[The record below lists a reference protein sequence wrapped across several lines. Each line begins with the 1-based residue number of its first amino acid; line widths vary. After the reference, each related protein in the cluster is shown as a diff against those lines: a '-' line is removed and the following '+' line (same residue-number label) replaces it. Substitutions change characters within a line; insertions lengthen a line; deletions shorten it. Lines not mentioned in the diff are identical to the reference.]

1 MKDFSAF
8 MQDQILLFSCNGQ
21 FGTAHVHSCTLKS
34 VETFAGRSISFETI
48 SPEFL
53 KSYELWLR
61 SRQLSWNTVSTYL
74 RAIRSVYNRAIAEGM
89 AVYRPQLF
97 RMVFTGVKA
106 DVKRSLDRKGLA
118 RFFSGS
124 MPQNVRLGRVSC
136 MARLMFMLRGMP
148 FVDMAYLQ
156 KNDLC
161 GNVITYRR
169 RKTGRLL
176 TVTVTAGAM
185 KLLRSLRCR
194 DSRSPFLFPILRSG
208 SAAEVYNL
216 YRRALRR
223 FNRGLDTIR
232 RSMGLVQR
240 VSSYTIR
247 HTWGTMA
254 YRCEIHPGI
263 ICEALGHSSVKV
275 TETYLKPFNTGRIDE
290 ANRLVLKAVRSIAKG
305 HGI

>member
-8 MQDQILLFSCNGQ
+8 MQDQILRFSCNGQ

-34 VETFAGRSISFETI
+34 VETFAGRGISFESI

-53 KSYELWLR
+53 KSYEQWLR

-74 RAIRSVYNRAIAEGM
+74 RAIRSVYNRAITEGV

-97 RMVFTGVKA
+97 RRVFTGVKA

-118 RFFSGS
+118 RFFSG
-124 MPQNVRLGRVSC
+124 NVLPKGRLERVSG
-136 MARLMFMLRGMP
+136 MAKLMFMLRGMP
-148 FVDMAYLQ
+148 FVDVAYLQ

-185 KLLRSLRCR
+185 KLLRSLRCH
-194 DSRSPFLFPILRSG
+194 DSRSPFLFPILKSG
-208 SAAEVYNL
+208 TAAEVYGQ

-223 FNRGLDTIR
+223 FNRGLDAVR
-232 RSMGLVQR
+232 RSMGMMQR
-240 VSSYTIR
+240 LSSYTIR

-254 YRCEIHPGI
+254 YRCEINPGI

-275 TETYLKPFNTGRIDE
+275 TETYLKPFNAGRIDE
-290 ANRLVLKAVRSIAKG
+290 ANKQVLKAVRSIAKA

>member
-1 MKDFSAF
+1 
-8 MQDQILLFSCNGQ
+8 MQEQILLFSCNGQ

-34 VETFAGRSISFETI
+34 VETFAGGSIPFETI

-53 KSYELWLR
+53 KGYEQWLR

-74 RAIRSVYNRAIAEGM
+74 RAIRSVYNRAITEGI
-89 AVYRPQLF
+89 ATYRPQLF
-97 RMVFTGVKA
+97 HRVFTGVKA
-106 DVKRSLDRKGLA
+106 DVKRSLDRSGLA
-118 RFFSGS
+118 RFFSGF
-124 MPQNVRLGRVSC
+124 MPDGVKLKRVFC

-148 FVDMAYLQ
+148 FVDVAYLQ

-176 TVTVTAGAM
+176 SVTLTAGAM
-185 KLLRSLRCR
+185 KLLRGLCNR
-194 DSRSPFLFPILRSG
+194 DNRSPFLFPILKPG
-208 SAAEVYNL
+208 SAAEVYEQ
-216 YRRALRR
+216 YRHALRQ
-223 FNRGLDTIR
+223 FNRELDVVR

-263 ICEALGHSSVKV
+263 ISEALGHSSVKV
-275 TETYLKPFNTGRIDE
+275 TETYLKPFDAGRIDD
-290 ANRLVLKAVRSIAKG
+290 ANRQVLKAVRSIAKA